1 MSDQDPQP
9 SSAVRVVIDLLNRI
23 LPGLVLGL
31 LVWGITLQTTVGLHE
46 QRLQSAETRTA
57 ALEVELR
64 ARTDRLAAAIDRQGE
79 QLAQL
84 AAAIA
89 GLQAQVAAL
98 QRLIERP
105 YGPQQRR

>member
-1 MSDQDPQP
+1 MSEQEPQP

-46 QRLQSAETRTA
+46 ERIRAGEARTL
-57 ALEVELR
+57 ALEGEVR
-64 ARTDRLAAAIDRQGE
+64 TRTDRLAAAIDRQGE
-79 QLAQL
+79 LLAQL
-84 AAAIA
+84 AASIA

-105 YGPQQRR
+105 YGPQRR